1 MEKQGSTFSQKPLVF
16 SINSVLTVRAH
27 ETGSHRNMGWE
38 IFTDA
43 VIKKLSDERKH
54 LVFMLWGAYAKEKV
68 TLIDSSK
75 HLILTAVHPS
85 PRSAE
90 HGFFGCRHFSKA
102 NDYLRSK
109 GIGEIDW

>member
-1 MEKQGSTFSQKPLVF
+1 MFYYIIINIFPIAFSQNLF
-16 SINSVLTVRAH
+16 L
-27 ETGSHRNMGWE
+27 
-38 IFTDA
+38 
-43 VIKKLSDERKH
+43 
-54 LVFMLWGAYAKEKV
+54 V
-68 TLIDSSK
+68 TLYIRNLKIDSSK
-75 HLILTAVHPS
+75 HLVLTAVHPS